1 MTFWVNIL
9 ASLTNFLLH
18 CIPNST
24 KIEIVV
30 GRPNFSSEPFVTLG
44 EPKLL
49 VILFCTFVSVE
60 ARAIVSPLCTLSL
73 SQAIKFCMLKPSVQ
87 NLAQKGR
94 MHISYSLH
102 GGNLNIHEHDSIVG
116 EFSLIPRILFI
127 INLVLVLFFGNNL
140 SLWWLETWWKLLS
153 QHRSWTWLLGV
164 WVVGQRSW
172 VEPRTNQAGL
182 VLFNFRPISSRKSVG
197 FPDLV
202 LMSAIFL
209 SCSKLENTWA

>member
-1 MTFWVNIL
+1 MYLHLSWGSSYSF
-9 ASLTNFLLH
+9 AFLY
-18 CIPNST
+18 
-24 KIEIVV
+24 
-30 GRPNFSSEPFVTLG
+30 
-44 EPKLL
+44 
-49 VILFCTFVSVE
+49 
-60 ARAIVSPLCTLSL
+60 LSL
-73 SQAIKFCMLKPSVQ
+73 SPIKFCMLKPSLQ
-87 NLAQKGR
+87 NLAQKDR
-94 MHISYSLH
+94 MRISCGLH